1 MSAGG
6 LSYDGLTTSRKV
18 TLPSVEMWNTN
29 MNILRNPT
37 SGIFT
42 RRKDKVSQTQGT
54 LLQQE
59 DSGDRI
65 AECINVYARGVNPM
79 VSVSYDNYSNNAGS
93 FPGRTSQGV
102 KLPYKPEVF
111 RPPVVRPQQLMP
123 LSRQPRNYFY
133 ALTNPSLPNIINQM
147 SCNEAKSS
155 VNSDLLRPIAPPSY
169 RKNIEKIQPV
179 STTSN
184 IHKDILQ
191 YNASTTLK
199 GLRQG
204 VDDFRYMLKK
214 LQTASLIEDPLKTSV
229 QTMKS
234 SNASSCNISP
244 KIIDRIKEDPL
255 YVKNVIASMSGRE
268 RDQEM
273 EKTTSYGMN
282 ENKLMYDII
291 TQKISNLNKY
301 SEDRGFVPASSSTKE
316 INPTEV
322 FTRPVTSLRIDM
334 PNNYEEQDIS
344 QASKAFLYKQVRS
357 QPATSLHQQNNIE
370 TDVAHNIRNITTL
383 QVNTPTT
390 KTQAQSWMHPDKMDR
405 PMENKRPLGNIET
418 VNHQY
423 STTKSL
429 PHETMSSGNI
439 ELRRTPIEAQTIKTS
454 YERSGDHGETT
465 LERNQLLI
473 QDVSTARDTKAMGSD
488 TYSVQSRDGY
498 QYRNQRPSAGGFQGV
513 GNAIPRVGELSQPS
527 EIPVNSDWTNVK
539 KAAYRQLQTRYG

>member
-6 LSYDGLTTSRKV
+6 LSYHGLTTSRKV

-29 MNILRNPT
+29 MNILRDPN

-42 RRKDKVSQTQGT
+42 RRNDKVSQTQGV
-54 LLQQE
+54 LLQQD

-93 FPGRTSQGV
+93 FPGRRSQGV
-102 KLPYKPEVF
+102 KLPYRPEVF
-111 RPPVVRPQQLMP
+111 RPPVIRPEQLMP

-133 ALTNPSLPNIINQM
+133 ALTNPSLPNVINQM
-147 SCNEAKSS
+147 TCNETKSS
-155 VNSDLLRPIAPPSY
+155 INSDLLRPIAPPSY
-169 RKNIEKIQPV
+169 QKNIEKIQPV

-184 IHKDILQ
+184 IHKDTLQ
-191 YNASTTLK
+191 YDASTTLK

-204 VDDFRYMLKK
+204 VDEFRYMLKK
-214 LQTASLIEDPLKTSV
+214 LQTASLVEDPIRTSV

-234 SNASSCNISP
+234 SNAGSSNISP
-244 KIIDRIKEDPL
+244 KIIDRIKDPL
-255 YVKNVIASMSGRE
+255 YLKDIVASMSGRE
-268 RDQEM
+268 RDQDM
-273 EKTTSYGMN
+273 EKITSYGVN
-282 ENKLMYDII
+282 ENKLMYDMI

-301 SEDRGFVPASSSTKE
+301 SEDRGFVSTLSSTRD

-322 FTRPVTSLRIDM
+322 FTRPVTSL
-334 PNNYEEQDIS
+334 
-344 QASKAFLYKQVRS
+344 
-357 QPATSLHQQNNIE
+357 HQRNNIE
-370 TDVAHNIRNITTL
+370 TDVAHNIRNITPL
-383 QVNTPTT
+383 EVNAPTT

-418 VNHQY
+418 INHQY
-423 STTKSL
+423 SATKSL
-429 PHETMSSGNI
+429 PHDTMSSGNI

-465 LERNQLLI
+465 LERNQPLI
-473 QDVSTARDTKAMGSD
+473 QNVSTARDTQAMGTD

-513 GNAIPRVGELSQPS
+513 GNAMPRVGELTQPS
-527 EIPVNSDWTNVK
+527 EIPINSDWTDVK